1 MGNYII
7 IIIAGIISA
16 FVDNV
21 ATVLRVAPVALDIA
35 KRLKISP
42 VNSIVAIAVALNAIK
57 EIDCFTVLLLA
68 GLFIVIGGI
77 TKAGVVN
84 DISKLFVKL
93 SKDNLFVIYT
103 LIVWASVLFSA
114 FIDNIPYI
122 ATMLPVTAS
131 IASILNIESIY
142 SIFRIAFRCDPRENM
157 TPIGASANIAALEI
171 LRKDGYEVSAGQFM
185 KIGIPF
191 TLAAVTTGYIMIWLI
206 WV

>member
-142 SIFRIAFRCDPRENM
+142 SIFRIAFRCDPR
-157 TPIGASANIAALEI
+157 GKYDSYRSFCKYCCFGNIA
-171 LRKDGYEVSAGQFM
+171 
-185 KIGIPF
+185 
-191 TLAAVTTGYIMIWLI
+191 
-206 WV
+206 